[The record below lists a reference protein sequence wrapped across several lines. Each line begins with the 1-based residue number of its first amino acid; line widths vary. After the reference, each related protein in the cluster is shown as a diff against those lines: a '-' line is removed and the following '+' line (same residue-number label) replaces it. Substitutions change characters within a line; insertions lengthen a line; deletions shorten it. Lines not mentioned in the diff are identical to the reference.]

1 MSAESL
7 RAKLFC
13 GAFAGLVFISRGA
26 FFARSDYGGYAMR
39 KLVSVRIALFAA
51 LFAAQAACGVF
62 AAQENRAGENPGGG
76 ERQKKVAVY
85 ARNDSGDKALDSKV
99 RTFELA
105 VAARLNN
112 MGFGV
117 IDRGIAAESLDAYLS
132 PARAGGGAERSSAA
146 GNAAEDSPGTR
157 LFKGASGLR
166 VAELVGAD
174 YVLVVGFSGFG
185 SERKSYRGYGIETSG
200 ETFALRADY
209 ALSGGTDA
217 AGISGGAVR
226 ATKTL
231 SRIPGLSVDSN
242 DVLNELVENLADE
255 VARSLSERVKPAEL
269 PSKAAAR
276 GEVEIVC
283 TLDELSMPEVV
294 FEGGKYVL
302 KPNLIPATVP
312 YINAEIDGV
321 AQTVGGRVSLARGLH
336 ILRVKQADIEPF
348 EANIFVTGA
357 PNQILRFALKL
368 SDSARARWKED
379 LEFLERVK
387 RLALEASD
395 ASVLTRAQAE
405 RLMGIAE
412 MYKNSGYNIRIDA
425 KNLPEIRKSQS
436 LFGQ

>member
-1 MSAESL
+1 M
-7 RAKLFC
+7 
-13 GAFAGLVFISRGA
+13 
-26 FFARSDYGGYAMR
+26 
-39 KLVSVRIALFAA
+39 
-51 LFAAQAACGVF
+51 
-62 AAQENRAGENPGGG
+62 
-76 ERQKKVAVY
+76 
-85 ARNDSGDKALDSKV
+85 
-99 RTFELA
+99 
-105 VAARLNN
+105 
-112 MGFGV
+112 
-117 IDRGIAAESLDAYLS
+117 
-132 PARAGGGAERSSAA
+132 
-146 GNAAEDSPGTR
+146 
-157 LFKGASGLR
+157 
-166 VAELVGAD
+166 
-174 YVLVVGFSGFG
+174 VVGFSGFG

>member
-1 MSAESL
+1 
-7 RAKLFC
+7 
-13 GAFAGLVFISRGA
+13 
-26 FFARSDYGGYAMR
+26 MR
-39 KLVSVRIALFAA
+39 KLVSAKIALFAT

-76 ERQKKVAVY
+76 QRQKKVAVY
-85 ARNDSGDKALDSKV
+85 ARNDSGDRALDSKV

-117 IDRGIAAESLDAYLS
+117 IDRGIAAESLDAHLS
-132 PARAGGGAERSSAA
+132 PARAGGDSPKATAAE
-146 GNAAEDSPGTR
+146 NAAKDSPGAR

-200 ETFALRADY
+200 QTFTLRADY

-217 AGISGGAVR
+217 AGISGGSVR

-255 VARSLSERVKPAEL
+255 AARSLSERVKPAEL
-269 PSKAAAR
+269 PSKAPAR
-276 GEVEIVC
+276 AEVEIVC

-294 FEGGKYVL
+294 FEDGKYVL

-348 EANIFVTGA
+348 EANIFATGA